1 MIAKITNRE
10 AAVELNVLF
19 LSAQNER
26 SVEENFNIS
35 FSETLYYRNQT

>member
-10 AAVELNVLF
+10 AAVELDVLL
-19 LSAQNER
+19 LSAQNEK

-35 FSETLYYRNQT
+35 FSETSNYRKQT